1 MTLQEPP
8 VFNVGQGGVEWN
20 QNWMRTP
27 ESPTPNLGATK
38 GRGLGLVTPSNSKET
53 KGILGS
59 KVLLTAATL
68 TSGWYFSRTLWSTR
82 SFRESKAGLV
92 LFVGSTVLT
101 AKAYKVI

>member
-38 GRGLGLVTPSNSKET
+38 GRGLGLVSPSNSKET
-53 KGILGS
+53 NGLLGS
-59 KVLLTAATL
+59 KALLSAATL
-68 TSGWYFSRTLWSTR
+68 YSGYYAGKTFWGTR
-82 SFRESKAGLV
+82 SFKESKASLV
-92 LFVGSTVLT
+92 LFIGSIVLT
-101 AKAYKVI
+101 AKAYKMI